1 MSKELAAHFET
12 IDPVVASIVAISN
25 PYANIGGDHGSA
37 FEVLARS
44 IASQQISGLVARKI
58 IERLMAL
65 HEGKFP
71 TPAQLAADTPESLRA
86 VGFSFSK
93 IAALKD
99 LAAHYL
105 DGRIPDDATLA
116 ALDDEA
122 IIERCSAVRGIGR
135 WTVQMLLM
143 FHFGRHDV
151 LPADDFGVR
160 HGFRLAYGLKGMPRP
175 KALLAYG
182 ERWKPYRSAAA
193 WYMWRAIELHRDGK
207 LPKRV
212 GRAPRVEIEP
222 PKAPKVPGT
231 AAKVSKKTLGK
242 AAAKP
247 RGKARAKV
255 APSAKAK
262 AKVKVKVKVKAKTSS
277 PRRGHKQRKPAS
289 PRALA
294 KPK

>member
-1 MSKELAAHFET
+1 MSKEIAAHFET
-12 IDPVVASIVAISN
+12 IDPVVASIVAIST
-25 PYANIGGDHGSA
+25 PYATIGGDHGSA

-44 IASQQISGLVARKI
+44 IANQQISGLVARKI

-65 HEGKFP
+65 HDGKFP
-71 TPAQLAADTPESLRA
+71 TPAQLAADTPEALRA
-86 VGFSFSK
+86 VGFSFAK

-116 ALDDEA
+116 ALDDET

-143 FHFGRHDV
+143 FHFSRHDV
-151 LPADDFGVR
+151 LPVDDFGVR

-193 WYMWRAIELHRDGK
+193 WYMWRAIELHREGR
-207 LPKRV
+207 LPKRA
-212 GRAPRVEIEP
+212 GRMPRVEIEP
-222 PKAPKVPGT
+222 PKAPKKVGKAGKVVNKPAARSAGKT
-231 AAKVSKKTLGK
+231 RSKIKAKVMPK
-242 AAAKP
+242 
-247 RGKARAKV
+247 
-255 APSAKAK
+255 AKAK
-262 AKVKVKVKVKAKTSS
+262 ATTLRPKLKRTRQVSRRV
-277 PRRGHKQRKPAS
+277 PRKSK
-289 PRALA
+289 
-294 KPK
+294 